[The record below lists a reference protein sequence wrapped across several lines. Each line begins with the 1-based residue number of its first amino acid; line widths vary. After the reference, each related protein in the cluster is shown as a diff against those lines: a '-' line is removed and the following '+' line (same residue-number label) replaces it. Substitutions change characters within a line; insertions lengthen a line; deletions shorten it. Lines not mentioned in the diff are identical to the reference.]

1 MVVANRRQRISQ
13 LLDVLFPEDQPDTG
27 AASAANATATATTTQ
42 NAVLDTI
49 IFKMRLAELYF
60 LRDQEMEL
68 DAGDQISWAFRKLRA
83 SNRFNDL
90 LTELAVF
97 EGSKDNSAFYKCCS
111 LDALFYLGY

>member
-1 MVVANRRQRISQ
+1 MVVATRKQRISQ
-13 LLDVLFPEDQPDTG
+13 LLDVLFPEDQPTTG
-27 AASAANATATATTTQ
+27 ATTATTAITQ

-68 DAGDQISWAFRKLRA
+68 DPGDQISWAFRKLRA

>member
-1 MVVANRRQRISQ
+1 MVVATRKQRISQ
-13 LLDVLFPEDQPDTG
+13 LLDVLFPEDQPTTG
-27 AASAANATATATTTQ
+27 ATTATTATTQ